1 MKTVLPI
8 TNGLALIITVFVN
21 YFGNAGI
28 FNGNTMATISDRYA
42 NFFTPAGYAF
52 SIWGVIY
59 IALLG
64 FVLYT
69 GHTLFTKKDPD
80 PILFKIRWL
89 FVSTCLANSL
99 WVIAWLNDY
108 IGFSVIIM
116 IALLVCLLRIILVT
130 RMELDYHPFRRYL
143 FVCWPF
149 ALYGGWISVALIAN
163 VAAWLTK
170 MNWDGW
176 GISEVI
182 WTVIMIAIAG
192 VVNVFMIMTRNLR
205 EYGLVGLWALIAISV
220 VNNTNNGS
228 STVVYTCYIVA
239 FVILVFIVI
248 NAMKN
253 RKNTNRRYR
262 TDLAKRFVI

>member
-28 FNGNTMATISDRYA
+28 FNGNTMATVSDRYA

-52 SIWGVIY
+52 SIWGIIY
-59 IALLG
+59 FALLG
-64 FVLYT
+64 FVIYT
-69 GHTLFTKKDPD
+69 GRALFTKKETD
-80 PILFKIRWL
+80 PILFKIRGL
-89 FVSTCLANSL
+89 FVFTCLANSL

-108 IGFSVIIM
+108 VGLSVIIM
-116 IALLVCLLRIILVT
+116 VALLVCLLRIILIT

-143 FVCWPF
+143 FVFLPF
-149 ALYGGWISVALIAN
+149 ALYAGWISVALIAN

-176 GISEVI
+176 GISAVT
-182 WTVIMIAIAG
+182 WTVFMIAIAG

-205 EYGLVGLWALIAISV
+205 EYGLVGIWALIAISV
-220 VNNTNNGS
+220 ANNTANGS
-228 STVVYTCYIVA
+228 LAVVYTCYIVA
-239 FVILVFIVI
+239 FVILIFIVI

-253 RKNTNRRYR
+253 RRNANRRYR